1 MIYLLYTIHVLV
13 CLFLILVVLL
23 QQGKGADLS
32 VFGGGA
38 TQAAFGAR
46 GAVSILHKLTVWGF
60 VAFIVT
66 TVTIG
71 FMTSSSKSS
80 SVLSNVPTA
89 AEEAG
94 ATEEAATLPA
104 TAEAEAEAEAAMPEG
119 QESAG
124 EAGEAEGAIDDG
136 IVDEATDT
144 DDGGA
149 SEAGEAGDG
158 EQPVS

>member
-60 VAFIVT
+60 VAFIAT
-66 TVTIG
+66 TITIG
-71 FMTSSSKSS
+71 FMTSSNKSS

-94 ATEEAATLPA
+94 ATEEATTFPA
-104 TAEAEAEAEAAMPEG
+104 VEAEAEAAAPAVPEALEG
-119 QESAG
+119 DEG
-124 EAGEAEGAIDDG
+124 EADGGEDEAIEP
-136 IVDEATDT
+136 VDE
-144 DDGGA
+144 GA
-149 SEAGEAGDG
+149 SEEGEAGDDEAAQSG
-158 EQPVS
+158 S